1 MKDER
6 FGIRD
11 HVIES
16 TTTIVLDGSV
26 SADDTGG
33 LYGEVVTREVGDMIE
48 LAIRRFLVERLD
60 RWAFPDQ
67 MEVKVND
74 EGEKNDNI
82 L

>member
-1 MKDER
+1 M
-6 FGIRD
+6 
-11 HVIES
+11 IES
-16 TTTIVLDGSV
+16 TTTVVLDGSV

-33 LYGEVVTREVGDMIE
+33 LYGEVVTREIEDMIE
-48 LAIRRFLVERLD
+48 LAIRRFLAERLD